1 MNGLERLRELWLNTS
16 KPNQMMLV
24 GAVVAALMAGIVF
37 VYWAGTPDYAPL
49 VANASPSDAST
60 IVNQLKDK
68 KVPYRIDPNGTIEV
82 PSSQR
87 DELRMTMAGQGLLNS
102 GSLGYGVLA
111 QAPMGETQAME
122 QVRIRRAHEGE
133 LEKAIQSLGPVQS
146 ATVHFADAD
155 PNPFVQEEQQK
166 ASASI
171 LVHVRPGNELTKE
184 NVHSIVSLV
193 KSGYSNLSDKNITLV
208 DGEGRLRWDGARQAD
223 GMTGSDERHAQE
235 RRFEDDLTYKIQT
248 HIKNTVGPGKSSV
261 IVRAGL
267 NLDKQT
273 ETKREITAGQKTSRS
288 VSEETL
294 AGGTLTAPR
303 GQPGLASNPGG
314 AAPGGG
320 STYGSAQANVPGNG
334 KYTNSTVTETLAPGS
349 TETHTVKAPGEVKY
363 VYAAVSLDKSIPA
376 ETAAI
381 LKSEIET
388 IIGMDP
394 NAQDN
399 SMKVSVDTV
408 TFDKS
413 VQEAAK
419 KATQPATQSDLIN
432 KLINYGLPI
441 FVMFVM
447 LFILARSLKRPGS
460 REGMLMLPGGGGM
473 RHAISAAGA
482 GQMGGQGGGELNM
495 MVGDQMSEP
504 MTLPESAPT
513 GTKIIPVGSGQ
524 TVHTYEVI
532 QEAFDANL
540 ESISHLARSKPEMV
554 AQLIKSWMSEERRR
568 HNG

>member
-1 MNGLERLRELWLNTS
+1 MNGLERLRELWQNTS

-24 GAVVAALMAGIVF
+24 GAVVASLVAGIVF

-82 PSSQR
+82 PSNQR
-87 DELRMTMAGQGLLNS
+87 DELRMTLAGQGLLNT

-111 QAPMGETQAME
+111 QGQMGETQAME

-133 LEKAIQSLGPVQS
+133 LEKAIQSLDPVQS

-171 LVHVRPGNELTKE
+171 LVHVKPGHELTKE

-208 DGEGRLRWDGARQAD
+208 DGDGRLCWDGARQAD
-223 GMTGSDERHAQE
+223 GVVGSDERHAQE
-235 RRFEDDLTYKIQT
+235 RRFEDDLSFKIQT
-248 HIKNTVGPGKSSV
+248 HIKNTVGSGKSSV

-273 ETKREITAGQKTSRS
+273 EKKTEVTPGQKTSRQ
-288 VSEETL
+288 VAEETL
-294 AGGTLTAPR
+294 TGGSVNAPQGAPGLGSNGAGG
-303 GQPGLASNPGG
+303 NGG
-314 AAPGGG
+314 PT
-320 STYGSAQANVPGNG
+320 TYGNNAGRQVSADG
-334 KYTNSTVTETLAPGS
+334 KYTNSTVTETTVPGS

-363 VYAAVSLDKSIPA
+363 VYAAVSLDKSVPP
-376 ETAAI
+376 ETAAV

-394 NAQDN
+394 NAPN
-399 SMKVSVDTV
+399 NNVKVSVDTV
-408 TFDKS
+408 SFDKS

-419 KATQPATQSDLIN
+419 KATQAAPSSDLMN
-432 KLINYGLPI
+432 KLLNYGLPI

-447 LFILARSLKRPGS
+447 LFILSRSLKRPAGQ
-460 REGMLMLPGGGGM
+460 GGTLMLPAGSGM
-473 RHAISAAGA
+473 RPAIAG
-482 GQMGGQGGGELNM
+482 MSPGGQAGGELNM
-495 MVGDQMSEP
+495 MVGDQMSDALI
-504 MTLPESAPT
+504 LPESAPM